1 MLRRL
6 CLTIALTVALAFL
19 SAVAVFAGYYTTIT
33 VTSTTT
39 AYENLALNLTM
50 NITSLVDAGYIT
62 STGLDTRITDTRYY
76 ILPHM
81 LAEDR
86 VLWVGD
92 VPGNTNSQFL
102 MFTQQE
108 ALDSFATITGY
119 GGYVTIPDD
128 AALEPGDVYAFG
140 IMGYVNTDAGADKN
154 IIRKDDAERLY
165 VSAAETLT
173 FAVTGGNS
181 LVATNVTSGF
191 MTIMVYCDSYEMWME
206 IDDVE
211 KDRDT
216 ASAVP
221 NTANDWYLFEN
232 NVMPYVSYYGQWVVP

>member
-6 CLTIALTVALAFL
+6 CLSIALAAALVLA
-19 SAVAVFAGYYTTIT
+19 ATPVWAGYYTTIV
-33 VTSTTT
+33 VTSNTT
-39 AYENLALNLTM
+39 AYEKLALNLTLD
-50 NITSLVDAGYIT
+50 IDGLVAGGYIT
-62 STGLDTRITDTRYY
+62 ASGLDTRITDTHYY
-76 ILPHM
+76 ILPHI
-81 LAEDR
+81 LAEDK

-92 VPGNTNSQFL
+92 VAGNTNTQFL

-108 ALDSFATITGY
+108 PIESFATITGH

-128 AALEPGDVYAFG
+128 PALEPGDVYAFG

-154 IIRKDDAERLY
+154 NIRKDSAVKLY

-191 MTIMVYCDSYEMWME
+191 MTIMVYCDGFELWMT

-211 KDRDT
+211 QDRDT

-221 NTANDWYLFEN
+221 DTASDWVLFEN
-232 NVMPYVSYYGQWVVP
+232 NVMPYVSYYGEWVVP

>member
-19 SAVAVFAGYYTTIT
+19 STVAVFAGYYTTIT

-50 NITSLVDAGYIT
+50 DIDGLVTAGYIT
-62 STGLDTRITDTRYY
+62 STGLDTRITGTDYLV
-76 ILPHM
+76 LPHM

-92 VPGNTNSQFL
+92 VQGNTNSQFL

-108 ALDSFATITGY
+108 ALDSFATITGH

-140 IMGYVNTDAGADKN
+140 VMGYIDTDVGADKN
-154 IIRKDDAERLY
+154 IIRKDGALTFN
-165 VSAAETLT
+165 VTAAETLT
-173 FAVTGGNS
+173 FAVASGNS

-191 MTIMVYCDSYEMWME
+191 MTIMVYCDGYEMWLE
-206 IDDVE
+206 INDVE
-211 KDRDT
+211 QDRDT

-221 NTANDWYLFEN
+221 NTANDWKLFEN